1 MKLLFWRKPKCK
13 NGHKLTEANLYYHI
27 KKKDGRIYKECRTCN
42 LQRTHERYVAK
53 RQGDA
58 VK

>member
-42 LQRTHERYVAK
+42 LQRTHKRYVAK
-53 RQGDA
+53 RRGDA
-58 VK
+58 AK